1 MEIKASVKIIEGG
14 FEESVN
20 FSVKGN
26 FNINFKV
33 TRNFS
38 SIGISWFL

>member
-33 TRNFS
+33 TRTPVRVRV
-38 SIGISWFL
+38 